1 MSYATVRFQTKDH
14 RGLIRLFVENNIKET
29 NLMAYVAKV
38 PEITDKSYLLKF
50 DCANNQKILV
60 RPSVALDVNLLT
72 KK

>member
-1 MSYATVRFQTKDH
+1 
-14 RGLIRLFVENNIKET
+14 
-29 NLMAYVAKV
+29 MAYIAKV